1 MKINS
6 LELSNFRNY
15 ETLELPLSPG
25 VNILFGDNAQG
36 KTNILEA
43 VYLCATTKSHRGT
56 KDAEMLRFG
65 CSEGHIRVNMEKE
78 GISSRIDLHLRAGN
92 SKGIAIDGVK
102 LKKAGE
108 LMGKLRIVLFSPE
121 DLSIIKDSPSTRRR
135 FMDVELCQIDP
146 FYLYN
151 LAGYNRLINQR
162 NRLLK
167 GIDHDPDMFS
177 TLDIWDEQLF
187 SYGSK
192 LIERRQGFIT
202 QLMEITSGIHS
213 GLTGGKEVI
222 KLEYEPNITV
232 DKYREAMKKG
242 RERDIRLRQTT
253 VGPHRDDFSYQA
265 NGIDLRRYGS
275 QGQQRTA
282 ALSLKL
288 SEIELVKKLTEDSPV
303 LLLDDVLS
311 ELDESRQNR
320 LLDIMGGI
328 QTLVTCTGLDDFV
341 GGRMKIDQAYRVRA
355 GEVFPEKPE
364 MTNQVFGK
372 ERSNG

>member
-1 MKINS
+1 MRIRS
-6 LELSNFRNY
+6 IELSNFRNY
-15 ETLELPLSPG
+15 EALELPLSPG

-43 VYLCATTKSHRGT
+43 VYLTATSKSHRGA
-56 KDAEMLRFG
+56 KDAEMIRFG
-65 CSEGHIRVNMEKE
+65 CEEGHIRIIMEKE
-78 GISSRIDLHLRAGN
+78 ISSRIDLHLRAKKT
-92 SKGIAIDGVK
+92 KGIAIDGIK

-108 LMGKLRIVLFSPE
+108 LMGKLKIVLFSPE
-121 DLSIIKDSPSTRRR
+121 DLSIIKDSPAMRRR
-135 FMDVELCQIDP
+135 FMDMELCQIDP

-151 LAGYNRLINQR
+151 LAGYNRLVNQR

-167 GIDHDPDMFS
+167 GLEYESEVYS
-177 TLDIWDEQLF
+177 TLDIWDEQLL

-192 LIERRQGFIT
+192 LIERREGFIA
-202 QLMEITSGIHS
+202 QLMEITSSIHS
-213 GLTGGKEVI
+213 GLTDGKEKI
-222 KLEYEPNITV
+222 SLRYEPNIRV
-232 DKYREAMKKG
+232 DTYREALKKS
-242 RERDIRLRQTT
+242 REKDIRLRQTS
-253 VGPHRDDFSYQA
+253 VGPHRDDFSYLA
-265 NGIDLRRYGS
+265 NDIDLRRYGS

-328 QTLVTCTGLDDFV
+328 QTLVTCTGLEEFV
-341 GGRMKIDQAYRVRA
+341 GGRMRIDKAYRVKD
-355 GEVFPEKPE
+355 GKVFPETMK
-364 MTNQVFGK
+364 T
-372 ERSNG
+372 R